1 MCMRMERTVHAG
13 GAGAPACGW
22 CALYACSGC
31 MRIRNRDGAHC
42 MHAAGERQHAS
53 ALAGGAWAM
62 PGGERDD
69 ALSSNGMIARS
80 SRGERCGRREAW
92 QFDSS

>member
-1 MCMRMERTVHAG
+1 MQAVQVHLHA
-13 GAGAPACGW
+13 
-22 CALYACSGC
+22 
-31 MRIRNRDGAHC
+31 DGAHC
-42 MHAAGERQHAS
+42 MHAAGACAYETKMGRTVHAAGERQHAS